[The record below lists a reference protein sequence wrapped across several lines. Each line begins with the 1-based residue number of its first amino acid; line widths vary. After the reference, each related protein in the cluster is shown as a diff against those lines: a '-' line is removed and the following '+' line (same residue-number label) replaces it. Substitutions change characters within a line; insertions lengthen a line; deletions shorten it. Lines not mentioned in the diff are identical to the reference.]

1 MRIYLKFF
9 LIIYLKSFFYVML
22 VMASLAFIMNLLS
35 ELDFFKNLDVKTSF
49 PLSLSL
55 LNTPDLIYEMFPFIF
70 LVTTQLFFIKLFD
83 NQEIEILKYSGFKN
97 SRIVIIL
104 STFSLIFGLF
114 ILLLFYNLSSN
125 LKNIYLELKSNYAT
139 DGKYLAVITKNGL
152 WIKDKID
159 NRVFIVNS
167 RKINQHYLIDTFI
180 TEFDEN
186 FNVIRN
192 IKTEKIDISNN
203 LWVIEN
209 AKTYNKNEY
218 QIIPTLKINT
228 NFNYERIQKLYSN
241 LSSLNI
247 IQLYELKENYEKLN
261 YSVTDVNLQIFKI
274 FSLPLFLLLITIF
287 SSIIML
293 KIKAIN
299 SNTFKI
305 SLGIFFS
312 VIIYYINNFFHVL
325 GSSEKISLTMSI
337 LIPLVMLTTANAI
350 MLYNIN
356 EK

>member
-1 MRIYLKFF
+1 MKVYIKFF
-9 LIIYLKSFFYVML
+9 FTIFLKSFFYVML
-22 VMASLAFIMNLLS
+22 VMASLAFILNLLS
-35 ELDFFKNLDVKTSF
+35 ELDFFKNLDVETSF

-55 LNTPDLIYEMFPFIF
+55 LNTPDLIFEMFPFIF

-97 SRIVIIL
+97 SRILIIL
-104 STFSLIFGLF
+104 STFSFIFGLS
-114 ILLLFYNLSSN
+114 IIMLFYNLSSN
-125 LKNIYLELKSNYAT
+125 LKNIYLELKSSYAS

-159 NRVFIVNS
+159 NRVYIVNS
-167 RKINQHYLIDTFI
+167 RKVDQHYLVDTFI
-180 TEFDEN
+180 TEFDQN
-186 FNVIRN
+186 FNVRRN
-192 IKTEKIDISNN
+192 IKSEKIDITNN
-203 LWVIEN
+203 LWIIQN
-209 AKTYNKNEY
+209 AKIYNKNEY
-218 QIIPTLKINT
+218 KISPILKINT
-228 NFNYERIQKLYSN
+228 NFNYQRIQKLYSN
-241 LSSLNI
+241 LSSLNL
-247 IQLYELKENYEKLN
+247 IQLYELKENYKKLN
-261 YSVTDVNLQIFKI
+261 YSVTDVNLQILKI

-293 KIKAIN
+293 KVKSVE

-325 GSSEKISLTMSI
+325 GSTEKISLTMSI
-337 LIPLVMLTTANAI
+337 FVPLVVLTTVNTL
-350 MLYNIN
+350 MLNNIN